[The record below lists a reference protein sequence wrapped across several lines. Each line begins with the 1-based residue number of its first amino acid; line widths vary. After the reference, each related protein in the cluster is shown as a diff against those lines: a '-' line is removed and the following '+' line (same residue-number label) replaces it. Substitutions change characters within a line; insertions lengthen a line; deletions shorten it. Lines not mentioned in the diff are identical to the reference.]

1 MASCAKLTT
10 SLEGHINR
18 VRQIESKLD
27 MLENMRARGKVSETL
42 YKGIIDEVARK
53 IGIFNG
59 GMDVLMCLTDECLAL
74 LRRTDAVPSLPVA
87 PEERHDGLRICVDC
101 GQLNPKKVNYCIS
114 CASRLPGLVDLSEN
128 KGLLQSSRRV
138 PGILPENWLPKK
150 REGRRKGY
158 TKGVNAPNFPKI

>member
-1 MASCAKLTT
+1 MASCAEMIN

-27 MLENMRARGKVSETL
+27 LLENMRTRGKVSDAL

-59 GMDVLMCLTDECLAL
+59 GMDVLTCLTDEYLAL

-87 PEERHDGLRICVDC
+87 PEERQDGLKICVDC

-114 CASRLPGLVDLSEN
+114 CASKLSGLVDLVE
-128 KGLLQSSRRV
+128 K
-138 PGILPENWLPKK
+138 PDILPKNWLPKK

-158 TKGVNAPNFPKI
+158 TRAVNAPNFKI

>member
-1 MASCAKLTT
+1 MASCAELIT

-27 MLENMRARGKVSETL
+27 LLENMRTRGKVSETL

-59 GMDVLMCLTDECLAL
+59 GMDVLACLTDEYLAL

-87 PEERHDGLRICVDC
+87 PEERHDGLKICVEC

-114 CASRLPGLVDLSEN
+114 CASKLSGLMDLDER
-128 KGLLQSSRRV
+128 SSGRA
-138 PGILPENWLPKK
+138 PDILPENWLPKK
-150 REGRRKGY
+150 GEGRRKGY
-158 TKGVNAPNFPKI
+158 TRAVNAPNFKI